1 MRNNRI
7 QNNREVLTMRK
18 MLCSVLALLCFA
30 LLTACGDTA
39 QPQKSGSEI
48 KAVITPKSAALTGD
62 KNIAGILLTIALP
75 AGVTPVLKTD
85 GSGSID
91 SAATVEII
99 SSSPPDQ
106 IMPGAT
112 LIPAKST
119 TLAELTITSIIVSG
133 FKANDSI
140 TIHLKVAP
148 GTTPV
153 ESDFKLL
160 AFEAYSTV
168 DASGSG
174 SDKIFDMN
182 VTDGSNKIT
191 LTPTLTTTI
200 L

>member
-1 MRNNRI
+1 
-7 QNNREVLTMRK
+7 MRK
-18 MLCSVLALLCFA
+18 LLGSFLTLLSLA

-48 KAVITPKSAALTGD
+48 KAVIKTSALTGD
-62 KNIAGILLTIALP
+62 KNIAGILLTITLP
-75 AGVTPVLKTD
+75 AGVTPMPKTD
-85 GSGSID
+85 GSGGID
-91 SAATVEII
+91 PAATVEII

-106 IMPGAT
+106 IIPGAT
-112 LIPAKST
+112 IFPATST
-119 TLAELTITSIIVSG
+119 SLAKLTITSIIAQG
-133 FKANDSI
+133 FKTSDSI
-140 TIHLKVAP
+140 TIHLKVAS
-148 GTTPV
+148 GATPV